1 MVNDVDFVE
10 ISKICRRRAERSETE
25 AGHEDWLHRSL
36 EAVQIAVSINRSLG
50 NYFRVFEEY
59 HELFEDLLG
68 LGLYEEYLRHRAEN
82 RELAFAVG
90 NISELVYLFE
100 EHLQFDPD
108 EETPVLHLKDL
119 RGFYEGLSRYIQ
131 GLGAHDDAE
140 QLKRT
145 FVAFLVACG
154 ENELADYYR
163 AMRTLGASENAEM
176 TLPDPPEYE
185 QLT

>member
-1 MVNDVDFVE
+1 MRSRGLVENFVFLTFPIRPLVEDVVFVFGTLFGQGRLLKPFDLVE
-10 ISKICRRRAERSETE
+10 
-25 AGHEDWLHRSL
+25 
-36 EAVQIAVSINRSLG
+36 VLG
-50 NYFRVFEEY
+50 
-59 HELFEDLLG
+59 
-68 LGLYEEYLRHRAEN
+68 
-82 RELAFAVG
+82 ELAFAVG